1 MITAPT
7 HPRAAAL
14 CMVGSMALL
23 GFVDNFIATIAETIS
38 LWQFLSVRFVLAA
51 PLVLLLAIAGLGSL
65 RPKRLWAVAL
75 RSLLVGSGVMCYF
88 AALAVMPIAQA
99 LAGLFTSPIF
109 VLILSAAFLRR
120 RIGPWRIAA
129 VALGFAGTLIVLG
142 VGQDWP
148 GPVMLLPVAG
158 GLLYACGSIATREL
172 CAEESTLVMLLGIL
186 ATQLIIGT
194 VMLSVLAVADPAS
207 ITFLTRPWTWP
218 MTEALPYVALQAVIS
233 VAGVF
238 LLIRAYQ
245 WGEAS
250 QVSALEYTIM
260 IFGPAFAYLLF
271 GVPITGVM
279 LLGIALIMAAGVIIA
294 LRSRP

>member
-1 MITAPT
+1 
-7 HPRAAAL
+7 
-14 CMVGSMALL
+14 MVGSMALL
-23 GFVDNFIATIAETIS
+23 GFVDNFIAVIAQTIS
-38 LWQFLSVRFVLAA
+38 LWQFLTVRFVLAVG
-51 PLVLLLAIAGLGSL
+51 LVLGLALLGVGHL
-65 RPKRLWAVAL
+65 RPKRVWAVAL
-75 RSLLVGSGVMCYF
+75 RSVLVAAGITCYF

-109 VLILSAAFLRR
+109 VLILSAFVLRQ

-142 VGQDWP
+142 VGQGWP

-158 GLLYACGSIATREL
+158 GLLYACGSIATRVL
-172 CAEESTLVMLLGIL
+172 CAEEDTLVMLLGIL
-186 ATQLIIGT
+186 TTQAVIGL
-194 VMLSVLAVADPAS
+194 VMLATVHGTSPDDP
-207 ITFLTRPWTWP
+207 TFLNRPWTWP
-218 MTEALPYVALQAVIS
+218 MRDALPYVALQAVVS

-260 IFGPAFAYLLF
+260 IFGPAFAFILF
-271 GVPITGVM
+271 GTPVTGQMMV
-279 LLGIALIMAAGVIIA
+279 GIALIMVAGTIIA
-294 LRSRP
+294 VRSA